1 MHSFLSIDVGGTT
14 IKYALLNNAGQITKK
29 DKVPTPTSSLT
40 EFMKSIYAIIDQY
53 QPEISGLAVCVPG
66 KVDPKNEVVV
76 FSDTLP
82 FLKGWD
88 LPKLFKEHYRK
99 ILPIIVENEGRAA
112 ALAESWLG
120 NLHGET
126 DAAAILLG
134 TDISSGIITNGQLNY
149 GAHAGAG
156 MLNFVPTNFKAE
168 GTDRLAG
175 FNGSS
180 VKMIQDV
187 IKASG
192 LPEGADGQA
201 AFRMIEAGNP
211 DAAKVFNEYC
221 YQIAC
226 LILSMQAIVDLNKV
240 VIGGG
245 ISAQPV
251 LIKTIN
257 DQYDQLVDSMPIVK
271 KEIVK
276 PKIEPAKFKNDANL
290 YGALDA
296 LLLKLDEQN

>member
-1 MHSFLSIDVGGTT
+1 MHSFLSIDVGGTA

-40 EFMKSIYAIIDQY
+40 EFMKSLYAIIDQY
-53 QPEISGLAVCVPG
+53 QAQISGLAVCVPG
-66 KVDPKNEVVV
+66 KVDPQKQVVV

-82 FLKGWD
+82 FLKNWD

-99 ILPIIVENEGRAA
+99 ILPIAVENEGRAA

-134 TDISSGIITNGQLNY
+134 TDISSGIITNGKLNY

-180 VKMIQDV
+180 VKMI
-187 IKASG
+187 
-192 LPEGADGQA
+192 
-201 AFRMIEAGNP
+201 
-211 DAAKVFNEYC
+211 
-221 YQIAC
+221 
-226 LILSMQAIVDLNKV
+226 
-240 VIGGG
+240 
-245 ISAQPV
+245 
-251 LIKTIN
+251 
-257 DQYDQLVDSMPIVK
+257 
-271 KEIVK
+271 
-276 PKIEPAKFKNDANL
+276 
-290 YGALDA
+290 
-296 LLLKLDEQN
+296 